1 MGPGVSEDTYN
12 SFIWMVAFRRIDG
25 CAGSG
30 KGEDGAS
37 YMSGGILWG
46 AVVPGREQP
55 CIKVLMLIQVH
66 VPDA

>member
-1 MGPGVSEDTYN
+1 MDVLDL
-12 SFIWMVAFRRIDG
+12 
-25 CAGSG
+25 G
-30 KGEDGAS
+30 KVKMEPAVWWG
-37 YMSGGILWG
+37 YLMG